1 MAQAGKTFEVKFT
14 GNTTNLSKSF
24 QKLQRDAG
32 GLGKSVSASSNVMRN
47 ALAGISTVAVVRGLQ
62 SAVMAAS
69 NLSESIA
76 KSNTVFGA
84 NAEAIQNWSKTT
96 ASSFGVSRQAALE
109 AAGTYGNLFRAFGI
123 GENDAAAMSTS
134 LVQLAADLA
143 SFNNTNIDDAIL
155 ALRSGLSGETE
166 PLKRYGIAI
175 NDVRLKEEA
184 RRIGLIKD
192 TKGVLP
198 QAIKTQAAYSLIM
211 KDSALAQGDV
221 ARTSEGLANQLKFLK
236 AGLEDAKAGFGEA
249 LLPAVLNLVNAFN
262 EKLLPAVQRIVDAI
276 KFQGAGAGIK
286 TIATEIANLTSNL
299 QGTAKMLKDLLFA
312 FLGIKIV
319 IPLVLALR
327 ATWISVSTAI
337 TGTATATVIAAGVMR
352 SALAST
358 GIGLLIVGAGI
369 LVGKIIE
376 MRLEAGATDKTI
388 TFMESNGTA
397 AFRNMGQA
405 ADLMN
410 GKIAMNIITLNAV
423 SLAASRAADQ
433 MDNAGIKRVK
443 QGRIPPVAVAVP
455 EVDAALSTT
464 AAKAGKAAAAVKG
477 LSLAAQIAKQK
488 MTAFGDELKNA
499 NEQLDDANTKFQNF
513 KTSVKDAITGVLSFG
528 GAQDASATSIQ
539 NAKDAQQELVKAQID
554 YDKAL
559 KTDNIEAQQTA
570 LENLQAAQTAAT
582 DSITKKKSFVQVLQ
596 EQADLA
602 ASFAGKVQTLI
613 SMGLSP
619 GAITNVLS
627 AGAEAGSAIADEVI
641 AGGATV
647 VDKVNTLTASFESV
661 AETVGEASAA
671 TFYQAGVTAGQSL
684 VDGVRAAIAAAGFS
698 VTAEGT
704 LVNQGAIDLVNSTLA
719 KYRKSGKGLSKKEK
733 QKITDLANQLGVDIP
748 AMAKGGIVTG
758 PTLALIGEAGPE
770 AVIPLNGRNAGMGN
784 TINLT
789 VNAGMGAD
797 GASIGREI
805 VDAIKRY
812 ERTSGPV
819 FASA

>member
-76 KSNTVFGA
+76 KSNTVFGS

-249 LLPAVLNLVNAFN
+249 LLPAVLNVVNAFN

-319 IPLVLALR
+319 LPLVLGLR
-327 ATWISVSTAI
+327 AAWITVTTTIGA
-337 TGTATATVIAAGVMR
+337 TATATVVAAGVMKA
-352 SALAST
+352 ALAST

-369 LVGKIIE
+369 LVGKLIE

-499 NEQLDDANTKFQNF
+499 NEQLDDANNKFQNF
-513 KTSVKDAITGVLSFG
+513 KTNVKDAITGVLNFG

-596 EQADLA
+596 DQADLA

>member
-1 MAQAGKTFEVKFT
+1 
-14 GNTTNLSKSF
+14 
-24 QKLQRDAG
+24 
-32 GLGKSVSASSNVMRN
+32 
-47 ALAGISTVAVVRGLQ
+47 
-62 SAVMAAS
+62 MAAS

-262 EKLLPAVQRIVDAI
+262 ERLLPAVQRIVDAI

-784 TINLT
+784 TFNLT

>member
-1 MAQAGKTFEVKFT
+1 VAQAGKTFEVKFT

-76 KSNTVFGA
+76 KSNTVFGS

-249 LLPAVLNLVNAFN
+249 LLPAVLNVVNAFN

-319 IPLVLALR
+319 LPLVLGLR
-327 ATWISVSTAI
+327 AAWITVTTTIGA
-337 TGTATATVIAAGVMR
+337 TATATVVAAGVMKA
-352 SALAST
+352 ALAST

-369 LVGKIIE
+369 LVGKLIE

-499 NEQLDDANTKFQNF
+499 NEQLDDANNKFQNF
-513 KTSVKDAITGVLSFG
+513 KTNVKDAITGVLNFG

-596 EQADLA
+596 DQADLA

>member
-1 MAQAGKTFEVKFT
+1 VAQAGKTFEVKFT

>member
-784 TINLT
+784 NITIN

-797 GASIGREI
+797 GASIGRDI

>member
-1 MAQAGKTFEVKFT
+1 MAQAGKSYEVKFT
-14 GNTTNLSKSF
+14 GDTTQLSKSF
-24 QKLQRDAG
+24 QKIQRDAG
-32 GLGKSVSASSNVMRN
+32 VLGKSVSSSSNLMRN
-47 ALAGISTVAVVRGLQ
+47 ALAGVSVVAVVKGLQ

-76 KSNTVFGA
+76 KSNTVFGK
-84 NAEAIQNWSKTT
+84 NAQAIQDWSKTT
-96 ASSFGVSRQAALE
+96 ASSFGLSRQAALE

-143 SFNNTNIDDAIL
+143 SFNNTNVDDALL

-166 PLKRYGIAI
+166 PLKRFGIAI
-175 NDVRLKEEA
+175 NDARLKEQA
-184 RRIGLIKD
+184 LADGLIKT
-192 TKGVLP
+192 TKGTLP

-249 LLPAVLNLVNAFN
+249 LLPAVLNVVNAFN
-262 EKLLPAVQRIVDAI
+262 ERLLPAVQRIVDVI

-286 TIATEIANLTSNL
+286 TIGTEIANLTSNL

-327 ATWISVSTAI
+327 ATWIAVTTAI
-337 TGTATATVIAAGVMR
+337 TGTATATVIAAGIMR

-369 LVGKIIE
+369 LVGKLIE

-388 TFMESNGTA
+388 TFMESNGVNS
-397 AFRNMGQA
+397 FRNMGQA

-477 LSLAAQIAKQK
+477 LSLAAQLAKQK
-488 MTAFGDELKNA
+488 MTAFGEELSKA
-499 NEQLDDANTKFQNF
+499 NLELDDANTKFQNF
-513 KTSVKDAITGVLSFG
+513 KTNVKDAITGVLNFG
-528 GAQDASATSIQ
+528 GAQDASASSIQ
-539 NAKDAQQELVKAQID
+539 NAKDAQEALFKAQTD
-554 YDKAL
+554 YDKSL
-559 KTDNIEAQQTA
+559 TTTNIEAQQTA
-570 LENLQAAQTAAT
+570 LENLQAAQTEAT
-582 DSITKKKSFVQVLQ
+582 NSITQKKSFLQVLQ

-602 ASFAGKVQTLI
+602 ASFAGKIQTLI
-613 SMGLSP
+613 SLGLKP
-619 GAITNVLS
+619 AAITQVLA

-647 VDKVNTLTASFESV
+647 VDKVNGLTASFESV
-661 AETVGEASAA
+661 AEQVGEASAA
-671 TFYQAGVTAGQSL
+671 TFYQAGITAGQSL
-684 VDGVRAAIAAAGFS
+684 VDGVRAAIASAGFA
-698 VTAEGT
+698 VNAEGSV
-704 LVNQGAIDLVNSTLA
+704 VNQGAIDLVNSTLA
-719 KYRKSGKGLSKKEK
+719 KYRKSGKGLSKKER
-733 QKITDLANQLGVDIP
+733 QKITDLATQLGVDVP

-770 AVIPLNGRNAGMGN
+770 AVIPLNGRNAGMGT

-805 VDAIKRY
+805 VDIIKRY
-812 ERTSGPV
+812 ERVSGPV